1 MLQTMRALA
10 ALALFGAV
18 ATGQEP
24 AVAPAPAPAYSPP
37 PVNFDAAYAD
47 GVNAYV
53 GRRYVLAEESLEAA
67 ITARNDPAAWMFKG
81 LAERALGKHA
91 EAQASIHQASS
102 LLAAGTGSTVSL
114 DRALERIQG
123 PFRLYLDD
131 VERYY
136 VRTNLTPGEVITAGG
151 PPVAPAAPAPAAAPP
166 EPASPDPLPEPPR
179 PGTPAPP
186 APEPVNPEPVPV
198 TPPPPPPAPAS
209 ATPAPQ
215 GELIQVTVRKPV
227 AVVLENPP
235 GVPAVVSGAPV
246 YPLPGA
252 PYGAQVTSIVSA
264 DLIAP
269 VPVSGCCAGG
279 GAWLPAGFADSYYGC
294 YGVYGCGYRWWDTYA
309 FASPGW

>member
-1 MLQTMRALA
+1 MLQTMRALT
-10 ALALFGAV
+10 ALALFGGV
-18 ATGQEP
+18 AAGQE
-24 AVAPAPAPAYSPP
+24 PAPAPAYSPP

-53 GRRYVLAEESLEAA
+53 GHRYVLAEESLEAA

-151 PPVAPAAPAPAAAPP
+151 PPVPSAVPAQAPP
-166 EPASPDPLPEPPR
+166 GAASPDPLPEPPR

-186 APEPVNPEPVPV
+186 APERLNPEPAPE

-215 GELIQVTVRKPV
+215 GQLPQVTVRKPLAV
-227 AVVLENPP
+227 ALANPP

-246 YPLPGA
+246 YPLPGT
-252 PYGAQVTSIVSA
+252 PYGSQLTSVVSA

-269 VPVSGCCAGG
+269 VPVSSCCAGVG
-279 GAWLPAGFADSYYGC
+279 VWLPAGFAYPFYDCNGI
-294 YGVYGCGYRWWDTYA
+294 YGCGYRWWDTYS